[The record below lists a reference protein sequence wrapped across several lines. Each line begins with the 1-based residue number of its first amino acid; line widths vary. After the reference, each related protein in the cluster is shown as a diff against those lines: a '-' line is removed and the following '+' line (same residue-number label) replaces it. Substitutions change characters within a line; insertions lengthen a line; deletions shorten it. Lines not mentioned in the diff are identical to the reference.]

1 MTNELAEVKNLT
13 EMWKFYTEYYIEKFG
28 EVLTESEQ
36 KERMRTLDKLAE
48 GNEQKAIQILEV
60 MICEGEKT
68 IYMPESYK
76 FA

>member
-1 MTNELAEVKNLT
+1 MTTTSTELKNQT
-13 EMWKFYTEYYIEKFG
+13 EMWKLYNEYYIEKFG
-28 EVLTESEQ
+28 EALTESEQ
-36 KERMRTLDKLAE
+36 KEYMRTLDQLAGE
-48 GNEQKAIQILEV
+48 NEEKAIQILEV

>member
-1 MTNELAEVKNLT
+1 MTTSTEVKNLT
-13 EMWKFYTEYYIEKFG
+13 EMWQFYMEYYIEKFA
-28 EVLTESEQ
+28 EALTESEQ
-36 KERMRTLDKLAE
+36 KERMRTLDQLAE
-48 GNEQKAIQILEV
+48 GNEEKAIQILEV